1 METGLFEAI
10 KAYTSQDYYPFH
22 MPGHK
27 RNIALIDRLYSID
40 ITEIDGFDDLHRA
53 EGIIQEGMERLA
65 AAVGAD
71 RSWFLVGGST
81 CGILAAVHAAAK
93 PGGRILVAR
102 NCHVS
107 VANAI
112 QLRRLD
118 PCYIYPQLV
127 DNWWITG
134 EISVDKVEKACE
146 QLGDKPVFI
155 LTSPTYEGFC
165 SNIREIAEV
174 IHKRD
179 GVLIVDEAHGAH
191 LPYAG
196 RDDAPESAVACGA
209 DIVIQS
215 LHKTLP
221 ALTQSA
227 ALHLNGSRVDGQ
239 RIEEALKIYETS
251 SPSYV
256 MMAGIDACVR
266 YMQGEGRRRLDWLY
280 GRLRQF
286 YRKAETWENLEVL
299 PVSPGRD
306 SSRIAIRMKGSAH
319 GGKELFRQ
327 LKDRFHIE
335 AEYCTP
341 GFVLLL
347 ASLGDNEEG
356 FFRLEQALAEIDGE
370 LREKGQDKGAA
381 VCCVDKA
388 GRSDS
393 RCQSGS
399 EAGADSR
406 CQPGNEA
413 GADSCCQPGSEVSA
427 DSLCQSGSE
436 AGAFSLHLLPESE
449 ALLPP
454 WQACEREWSSLDIR
468 AAQGRICAE
477 QAFVYPPGIP
487 FLLPGEVITAEHIR
501 LLLYYQEKG
510 SAIAGL
516 RDKSGQTICCI
527 TDLPRTRGITGL

>member
-53 EGIIQEGMERLA
+53 EGIIQEGMERFA

-118 PCYIYPQLV
+118 PSYIYPQLV

-356 FFRLEQALAEIDGE
+356 FFRLEQALTEIDGE

-381 VCCVDKA
+381 ACCADEVSADSRLSPEGEA
-388 GRSDS
+388 GDDS

-399 EAGADSR
+399 EAGDI
-406 CQPGNEA
+406 
-413 GADSCCQPGSEVSA
+413 
-427 DSLCQSGSE
+427 
-436 AGAFSLHLLPESE
+436 SLHLLPESE

-454 WQACEREWSSLDIR
+454 WQACERDWSSLDIR